1 MQAFAE
7 QNQGTRDA
15 RFERRSV
22 FRAAVKFGLVFIGL
36 GIGYALLDALGIT
49 ELLQAGGFDLQ
60 TYLEEFGALGPT
72 AVIALMSIAVVMSPL
87 PSAPIALAAGAA
99 YGHAWGTLYVVIG
112 AQIGATVAFLIARY
126 IRPPRLADWLG
137 ELFTVRDYDS
147 QNTLTFAVFAS
158 RLMPFISFDL
168 ASYAAG
174 MTPLRAWRF
183 TIATLLGIL
192 PASFLLTHIG
202 GEVATLN
209 GPRVATALGI
219 LVAAGAVPIV
229 VRSFRSRRKARQ

>member
-7 QNQGTRDA
+7 QKQSTRSA
-15 RFERRSV
+15 RFERFGVSRT
-22 FRAAVKFGLVFIGL
+22 AAKFGLVIVGL
-36 GIGYALLDALGIT
+36 AIGYALLHALGIT
-49 ELLQAGGFDLQ
+49 ELLQTGGSGLQ
-60 TYLEEFGALGPT
+60 SYLDEFGALGPA

-99 YGHAWGTLYVVIG
+99 YGHVWGTLYVVIG

-126 IRPPRLADWLG
+126 IRPRRLADWLG
-137 ELFTVRDYDS
+137 ELFTFRNYDS
-147 QNTLTFAVFAS
+147 QNTLTYAVFAS
-158 RLMPFISFDL
+158 RLIPFISFDL

-174 MTPLRAWRF
+174 MTRLRAWRF

-219 LVAAGAVPIV
+219 LVAAGAVPVI
-229 VRSFRSRRKARQ
+229 VRSIRARRKARQ